1 MFGSIRH
8 LPSTFTN
15 IYLLWLLRDLRL
27 LSPLLANM
35 YKQILP
41 TFCGRAFVCVFWHL
55 GKWVHIGTVSTA
67 WTLHKCFQIM
77 HPYSTLHVH
86 YYHALFAVLQTQ
98 QSQSRIGPL
107 SYMSAV
113 KLGLFNIKTG
123 KYRDPISGLTLGI
136 QDAVSRGFIQA
147 NGDAITN
154 LNTGRLCSAFQRQ
167 TSPYPEK
174 YFFFCH
180 KQHQIKI
187 QE

>member
-1 MFGSIRH
+1 
-8 LPSTFTN
+8 
-15 IYLLWLLRDLRL
+15 
-27 LSPLLANM
+27 
-35 YKQILP
+35 
-41 TFCGRAFVCVFWHL
+41 
-55 GKWVHIGTVSTA
+55 
-67 WTLHKCFQIM
+67 M

-154 LNTGRLCSAFQRQ
+154 LNTGM
-167 TSPYPEK
+167 
-174 YFFFCH
+174 
-180 KQHQIKI
+180 
-187 QE
+187 